1 MISKVFQK
9 LIKLCSRIVDKS
21 IENKIRF
28 TNLQNVLPEFQA
40 NFMIYK
46 IHTKKI
52 IKPYNLAHNNFY
64 RRKTQMGHLHNSFQL
79 E

>member
-40 NFMIYK
+40 N
-46 IHTKKI
+46 
-52 IKPYNLAHNNFY
+52 
-64 RRKTQMGHLHNSFQL
+64 S
-79 E
+79 